1 MTVIKRRSRLPSQH
15 DAGCSAPGEIFL
27 KTSTHPQNKM
37 AAYDSD
43 SDFED
48 DNFTETNVLLGYAT
62 KDAVD
67 DTTSQL
73 GGHPVR

>member
-1 MTVIKRRSRLPSQH
+1 
-15 DAGCSAPGEIFL
+15 
-27 KTSTHPQNKM
+27 M
-37 AAYDSD
+37 ATYDSD

-48 DNFTETNVLLGYAT
+48 ENFTETNVLLGYAT